1 MWWHV
6 SSCSDDN
13 KITKSLYNHLCLINS
28 RIYLFVL
35 IHSAI
40 ATSSQCLLVSEVWT
54 RTSRDNNQLRIS
66 KSKTN
71 KTDLEPAPVQCQHQS
86 WPQWWHWRWWRWWDV
101 CPITYLRSVTN
112 SLVWRVSVNTSAAPW
127 RVSPRRGLWLWQI
140 LILQI
145 ALPAPEHLDTYLLW
159 IEGGWRPQSLWPL
172 KPGEN
177 ILGGITKN
185 VWLGRGIKNIL

>member
-127 RVSPRRGLWLWQI
+127 RVSPRRGLWLTDTHLANCPPCTWTPGYISTLDRRRVEASISMAIKTRRKYFRWNHQKC
-140 LILQI
+140 LI
-145 ALPAPEHLDTYLLW
+145 
-159 IEGGWRPQSLWPL
+159 R
-172 KPGEN
+172 KRN
-177 ILGGITKN
+177 
-185 VWLGRGIKNIL
+185 